1 MYNCTLCG
9 PELLNCKKGS
19 RPETSCLYS
28 GFRRSLIEMDEIG
41 KLELRVSLGLA
52 TCARSCVS
60 NDLRIS
66 SILVWADRE
75 RS

>member
-52 TCARSCVS
+52 TCARSCSLLIVCETKRK
-60 NDLRIS
+60 DMRL
-66 SILVWADRE
+66 E
-75 RS
+75 